1 MCSTP
6 RPRAVKPRRT
16 SFKPTFNAEQQ
27 SSFTQI
33 ANKAVE
39 RREAIQI
46 RERVRQGSRKLSS
59 QKQHASSKPDKSLLS
74 GWLHQLG
81 YWLFEKKW
89 SW

>member
-6 RPRAVKPRRT
+6 RPRAVKPLRT
-16 SFKPTFNAEQQ
+16 SFKPTFNTEQQ

-46 RERVRQGSRKLSS
+46 RERVRQGNQSLSS
-59 QKQHASSKPDKSLLS
+59 KQQHAKEGSDKGSIS
-74 GWLHQLG
+74 GWLRQLG